1 MSRRLFR
8 VTTKG
13 YSAPKYGRDHY
24 VVAAD
29 AGSAY
34 QVVRSDLDRRNYG
47 FTDDRALAKVELLA
61 EQAEYPEC
69 GTPLHFQ
76 S

>member
-13 YSAPKYGRDHY
+13 LTTREHY

-34 QVVRSDLDRRNYG
+34 QVVRSFLDAKEWG
-47 FTDDRALAKVELLA
+47 FSKDRALDKVELIA

-69 GTPLHFQ
+69 GTILHFQ